1 LISFEIGS
9 GASMALKETN
19 RDLILKC
26 IEDHPEGLDDDELSK
41 LAGVEPRQQVYQIA
55 TRLAAHGAI
64 RRESVV
70 KQGKRRK
77 IHNFPLS
84 APLHQAT
91 PQDQISTAPNELWR
105 KRLAAL
111 VAATG
116 RDESEVLDEALAKYA
131 RVLLKEGID

>member
-1 LISFEIGS
+1 
-9 GASMALKETN
+9 MAARETN

-55 TRLAAHGAI
+55 TRLAAHGEI
-64 RRESVV
+64 RRESVI
-70 KQGKRRK
+70 KSGKRRK
-77 IHNFPLS
+77 IHNFPLG
-84 APLHQAT
+84 APLHQAA
-91 PQDQISTAPNELWR
+91 PQGETSTATNKLWR

-116 RDESEVLDEALAKYA
+116 RDEVEILDEALAQYA
-131 RVLLKEGID
+131 RELLKQGIE